1 MLIAYVTQSSNVKIK
16 FTSSPE
22 MLKILLDKYD
32 SVLVEVDSTEND
44 LTRTCKIG
52 DSLIVKPDRPKI
64 TLAKKYVIGIYNKL
78 FFCHLTKESRKKDR
92 LIVFGLGEVPLSDI
106 VIWCH
111 AKRRTSSISRR

>member
-1 MLIAYVTQSSNVKIK
+1 MLTQSSNVKIK

-64 TLAKKYVIGIYNKL
+64 TLAKIYVIGIYNKL